1 MMKICMVGTGYVGLV
16 TGACFADMGND
27 VWCVDVDEVKITNL
41 KAAILP
47 IYEPGLKELVERNL
61 KEGRLRFTT
70 EIKLGIE
77 DALFCFITVGTPPC
91 EDGSAD
97 LSYIFSV
104 AQAIGQCMNHYL
116 IVVTK
121 STVPVGTTEKVR
133 DIIRQE
139 LKVSAREHV
148 GFDVV
153 SNPEFLK
160 EGAAVEDFMRP
171 DRVVIG
177 TENIGTAELM
187 KQLYKPF
194 VRNQNPILIMDT
206 KSAEMTKYAANVML
220 AARIS
225 FMNEIAQLCD
235 IVGGDITNIRT
246 GIAADHRIGRQFLY
260 AGAGYGGSCFP
271 KDVKELISLG
281 YKNGLEMAIAT
292 AVHEVNE
299 RQKHYLVDMIRKRF
313 GEKLDGMRFGVWGLA
328 FKPQT
333 DDMREAPSLVIVQSL
348 INMGAKIVAFDPQAI
363 KEAQQVF
370 EDYADHIQYVS
381 DMMEAVN
388 DADALVLITD
398 WRQFRQPDF
407 SDMKSR
413 MRQLVLFDG
422 RNQYDFEQIEKYGFE
437 YYCIGRN
444 YRGK

>member
-1 MMKICMVGTGYVGLV
+1 MKLCMVGTGYVGLV
-16 TGACFADMGND
+16 TGACFADMGNE
-27 VWCVDVDEVKITNL
+27 VWCVDVDEVKVRNL

-47 IYEPGLKELVERNL
+47 IYEPGLRELVEKNL
-61 KEGRLRFTT
+61 KEGRLRFAAD
-70 EIKLGIE
+70 IKYGIE
-77 DALFCFITVGTPPC
+77 DALFCFITVGTPSC
-91 EDGSAD
+91 EDGTAD
-97 LSYIFSV
+97 LSHIFTV
-104 AQAIGQCMNHYL
+104 ARTIGQCMNQYL
-116 IVVTK
+116 IVVIK
-121 STVPVGTTEKVR
+121 STIPVGTTEQVR
-133 DIIRQE
+133 DIISQE
-139 LKVSAREHV
+139 LKARARDDV
-148 GFDVV
+148 RFDVV

-177 TENIGTAELM
+177 TENVGTAELM
-187 KQLYKPF
+187 KQLYQPF

-235 IVGGDITNIRT
+235 TVGGDIANIRM
-246 GIAADHRIGRQFLY
+246 GISTDHRIGGQFLN
-260 AGAGYGGSCFP
+260 AGTGYGGSCFP
-271 KDVKELISLG
+271 KDVKELIHTG
-281 YKNGLEMAIAT
+281 RKNGLEMAIAT
-292 AVHEVNE
+292 AVHKVNE
-299 RQKHYLVDMIRKRF
+299 RQKQYLVDMIRKRF
-313 GEKLDGMRFGVWGLA
+313 GEKLSGMRFAVWGLA

-348 INMGAKIVAFDPQAI
+348 INMGATIIAFDPQAI

-370 EDYADHIQYVS
+370 KSYADHIQYVG

-398 WRQFRQPDF
+398 WQQFRQPDF
-407 SDMKSR
+407 SDMKTR
-413 MRQLVLFDG
+413 MHQLVVFDG
-422 RNQYDFEQIEKYGFE
+422 RNQYEFEEMKQYGFE

-444 YRGK
+444 CWEK

>member
-1 MMKICMVGTGYVGLV
+1 MKICMVGAGYVGLV
-16 TGACFADMGND
+16 TGVCFANMGNE
-27 VWCVDVDEVKITNL
+27 VWCVDVDEVKINNL

-47 IYEPGLKELVERNL
+47 IYEPGLQELVESNL
-61 KEGRLRFTT
+61 KEGRLHFSTA
-70 EIKLGIE
+70 IIQGIE
-77 DALFCFITVGTPPC
+77 DAQFCFIAVGTPPL
-91 EDGSAD
+91 EDGSAN
-97 LSYIFSV
+97 LSHIF
-104 AQAIGQCMNHYL
+104 AAARTIGQHMSQYL

-139 LKVSAREHV
+139 LNVRGRDDV

-206 KSAEMTKYAANVML
+206 KSAEIAKYAANAML
-220 AARIS
+220 ATRIS

-235 IVGGDITNIRT
+235 TVGGDIVNIRMAMAT
-246 GIAADHRIGRQFLY
+246 DQRIGKQFLY

-271 KDVKELISLG
+271 KDIKELIHTG
-281 YKNGLEMAIAT
+281 CKNGLDMAIAT
-292 AVHEVNE
+292 AVNTVNE
-299 RQKHYLVDMIRKRF
+299 RQKHYLVDMIKKRF
-313 GEKLDGMRFGVWGLA
+313 GDDLRGIRFAVWGLA

-333 DDMREAPSLVIVQSL
+333 DDMREAPSIIILQSL
-348 INMGAKIVAFDPQAI
+348 IKMGAKIVAFDPQAM
-363 KEAQQVF
+363 EQAQRVF
-370 EDYADHIQYVS
+370 ENYADSIQYV
-381 DMMEAVN
+381 DTMMDAVN
-388 DADALVLITD
+388 AVDALVLITD
-398 WRQFRQPDF
+398 WQQFRQPDF
-407 SDMKSR
+407 SDMKKR
-413 MRQLVLFDG
+413 MRQLVVFDG
-422 RNQYDFEQIEKYGFE
+422 RNQYEFDEMKLYGFE

-444 YRGK
+444 CWKI

>member
-1 MMKICMVGTGYVGLV
+1 MVGTGYVGLV
-16 TGACFADMGND
+16 TGACFADMGNE
-27 VWCVDVDEVKITNL
+27 VWCVDVDEEKISNL
-41 KAAILP
+41 KDAILP
-47 IYEPGLKELVERNL
+47 IYEPGLQELVERNL

-70 EIKLGIE
+70 EIKAGIE

-97 LSYIFSV
+97 LSYIFAV
-104 AQAIGQCMNHYL
+104 ARTIGQCMNHYG

-139 LKVSAREHV
+139 LKIRGREDV

-206 KSAEMTKYAANVML
+206 KSAEITKYAANVML

-235 IVGGDITNIRT
+235 TVGGDIVNIRM
-246 GIAADHRIGRQFLY
+246 GIGTDHRIGKQFLY

-271 KDVKELISLG
+271 KDVKELIHTG
-281 YKNGLEMAIAT
+281 NKNGLDMAIAT
-292 AVHEVNE
+292 AVHKVNE

-313 GEKLDGMRFGVWGLA
+313 GENLSGMRFAIWGLA
-328 FKPQT
+328 FKAQS
-333 DDMREAPSLVIVQSL
+333 DDVREAPSLVVVQSL
-348 INMGAKIVAFDPQAI
+348 IKMGANIVAFDPQAI
-363 KEAQQVF
+363 KKAQQVF
-370 EDYADHIQYVS
+370 EDYADHIQYA
-381 DMMEAVN
+381 DEMMKAVN
-388 DADALVLITD
+388 GADALVLITD
-398 WRQFRQPDF
+398 WQQFCQPDF
-407 SDMKSR
+407 REMKNS
-413 MRQLVLFDG
+413 MRQPIIFDG
-422 RNQYDFEQIEKYGFE
+422 RNQYDVVQMGEYGFE

>member
-1 MMKICMVGTGYVGLV
+1 MKLCMVGTGYVGLV
-16 TGACFADMGND
+16 TGACFADMGNE
-27 VWCVDVDEVKITNL
+27 VWCVDVDEVKINNL
-41 KAAILP
+41 KAAISP
-47 IYEPGLKELVERNL
+47 IYEPGLQELVERNL

-70 EIKLGIE
+70 EIKQGIE
-77 DALFCFITVGTPPC
+77 DAMFCFITVGTPPC

-97 LSYIFSV
+97 LSNVFAV
-104 AQAIGQCMNHYL
+104 AHTIGECMNQYL

-133 DIIRQE
+133 DIIKQR
-139 LKVSAREHV
+139 LKARARDDDV

-177 TENIGTAELM
+177 TENVGTAEFM

-194 VRNQNPILIMDT
+194 VRSQNPILIMDT
-206 KSAEMTKYAANVML
+206 KSAEITKYAANVML
-220 AARIS
+220 ATRIS

-235 IVGGDITNIRT
+235 TVGGDIAHIRM
-246 GIAADHRIGRQFLY
+246 GIGTDQRIGRQFLY

-271 KDVKELISLG
+271 KDVKELINTG
-281 YKNGLEMAIAT
+281 RRNGLELTIAA

-299 RQKHYLVDMIRKRF
+299 RQKYYLVDLIRKRF
-313 GEKLDGMRFGVWGLA
+313 GKNLTGKRFGIWGLA

-333 DDMREAPSLVIVQSL
+333 DDMREAPSLVIVSSL
-348 INMGAKIVAFDPQAI
+348 VNMGATIAVYDPQAM
-363 KEAQQVF
+363 EQAQQVF
-370 EDYADHIQYVS
+370 VDYADHIQYIG
-381 DMMEAVN
+381 DMMEAINGV
-388 DADALVLITD
+388 DALVLITD
-398 WRQFRQPDF
+398 WRQFCQPDF
-407 SDMKSR
+407 SDMQTR
-413 MRQLVLFDG
+413 MRQSIIFDG
-422 RNQYDFEQIEKYGFE
+422 RNQYEFSQMKKYGFE

-444 YRGK
+444 YREK